1 MRARSALAALLVVA
15 VAVLPPA
22 TGAAKS
28 LDEEEI
34 EIESSGDMSNW
45 GFDPSSLTVPVGTKV
60 TWRNSGR
67 QAHSV
72 TSRDHLF
79 DSRLLDE
86 DDEWSYTFEETGTY
100 RYFCV
105 PHPWMKGT
113 VVVTDSDDDADDDSP
128 SR

>member
-1 MRARSALAALLVVA
+1 MRARPALAALLIA
-15 VAVLPPA
+15 AATLITAAGPA
-22 TGAAKS
+22 TA

-45 GFDPSSLTVPVGTKV
+45 GFDPSTLTVPAGTKV
-60 TWRNSGR
+60 TWRNTGR
-67 QAHSV
+67 QTHSI

-86 DDEWSYTFEETGTY
+86 DDEWSYTFDDPGTY

-113 VVVTDSDDDADDDSP
+113 VVVTDADGTS